1 MKKKQKAKRPDDYWT
16 NPYYREEEERN
27 RKLDPD
33 RSMLFTWI
41 CLPAGAV
48 LGLLLGWV
56 AENVFLGAGFGAV
69 LGILAGTKLD
79 AKFPRKK

>member
-1 MKKKQKAKRPDDYWT
+1 MKKKQKEKRPDDYWT

-33 RSMLFTWI
+33 RSMFFTWL
-41 CLPAGAV
+41 CLPLGAL

-56 AENVFLGAGFGAV
+56 AENLFLGVVFGGV